1 MIDFSNTFDTT
12 NALTGMYLWILFGY
26 LAALLNCDLQRFMKS
41 HPLVIHL
48 VGLLTFFF
56 LFTLIDSSNR
66 TSVKNILIKTIFI
79 YVLFVLTTK
88 AKWYFVVPVLAI
100 LLIDQLLKKNLAY
113 EKQLEEDAI
122 VKSEDHVD
130 KIEKLEKQ
138 VKKYSDFINKL
149 IIVLIIIGS
158 LHYMYL
164 QYIEY
169 GSKFSFFKFFLGVS
183 RKCKD
188 KMPDYDVL
196 KNK

>member
-56 LFTLIDSSNR
+56 LFTLIDSSNK

-88 AKWYFVVPVLAI
+88 AKWYFVVPVLGI
-100 LLIDQLLKKNLAY
+100 LLVDQLLKKDLAY
-113 EKQLEEDAI
+113 KKQMESEAT
-122 VKSEDHVD
+122 VKSETNT
-130 KIEKLEKQ
+130 IQLQELEAK
-138 VKKYSDFINKL
+138 VVKYSDFINKA
-149 IIVLIIIGS
+149 IIVLIIVGT
-158 LHYMYL
+158 LQYMYL

-169 GSKFSFFKFFLGVS
+169 GSKFSLYKFFLGVS
-183 RKCKD
+183 RCKD
-188 KMPDYDVL
+188 KMPNYGNM
-196 KNK
+196 KA